1 MNPGVLYGLLD
12 YFLGEHGIQEAAGPT
27 CLEAKLQLSVACE
40 LLVMTNGQRDRRQL
54 GRLIASVAL
63 RPGTLRRVACSQGTG
78 VTCPQGRAAHTH
90 RPVTAGAEACDDPHF
105 EPQIG
110 QSHLLRQGGLMWSCS
125 RLWHM
130 SYSPIDQGS
139 HTSMPSARQSL
150 SSPFLWHLPPS
161 PPPTASPTVLIRSV
175 HKLPPL
181 TPAISCPCLIT
192 PEQFWL

>member
-12 YFLGEHGIQEAAGPT
+12 YFLVGGPT
-27 CLEAKLQLSVACE
+27 CLEAKLQLLVACE

-63 RPGTLRRVACSQGTG
+63 RPGTLWRVACSQGTG

-110 QSHLLRQGGLMWSCS
+110 Q
-125 RLWHM
+125 
-130 SYSPIDQGS
+130 
-139 HTSMPSARQSL
+139 L
-150 SSPFLWHLPPS
+150 SQELP
-161 PPPTASPTVLIRSV
+161 
-175 HKLPPL
+175 
-181 TPAISCPCLIT
+181 
-192 PEQFWL
+192 